1 MIGSDKKY
9 NPTADGREINKGK
22 GFFLGPTLVDNVDS
36 NQSVFSQEIFGP
48 VLSILNPKNIV
59 ETVEVLN
66 KLNYGNGATLYT
78 SSGNT
83 AKYFS
88 ENIKCGM
95 VGINIGLP
103 APMSI
108 YPFTGWNDSFYGDL
122 HMQGKEGVQFYT
134 RQKVILSRWDNL
146 YEYKSGW

>member
-1 MIGSDKKY
+1 M
-9 NPTADGREINKGK
+9 
-22 GFFLGPTLVDNVDS
+22 
-36 NQSVFSQEIFGP
+36 
-48 VLSILNPKNIV
+48 

-95 VGINIGLP
+95 VGINIGVP

-122 HMQGKEGVQFYT
+122 HMQGKEGIQFYT

-146 YEYKSGW
+146 YKYKSGW